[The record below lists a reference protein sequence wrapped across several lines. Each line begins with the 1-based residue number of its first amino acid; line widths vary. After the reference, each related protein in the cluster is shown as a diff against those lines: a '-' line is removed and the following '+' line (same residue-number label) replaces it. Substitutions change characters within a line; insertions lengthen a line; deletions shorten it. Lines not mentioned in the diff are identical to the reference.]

1 LEDVPLVFWSRK
13 EEKEQYQNARVPHNQ
28 LRHLLQLPL
37 ELDQDQGKLLF
48 QSQDQDQ
55 DRDRDLCHQQV
66 DQDQELPQQEEK
78 ECSVPVN
85 VTAQMGQENV
95 TVIATARCQ
104 AKL

>member
-37 ELDQDQGKLLF
+37 ELDQDQDQGKLLF
-48 QSQDQDQ
+48 QSQDQDPEDQ
-55 DRDRDLCHQQV
+55 DQNLCHQQE

-95 TVIATARCQ
+95 TVIATAR
-104 AKL
+104 